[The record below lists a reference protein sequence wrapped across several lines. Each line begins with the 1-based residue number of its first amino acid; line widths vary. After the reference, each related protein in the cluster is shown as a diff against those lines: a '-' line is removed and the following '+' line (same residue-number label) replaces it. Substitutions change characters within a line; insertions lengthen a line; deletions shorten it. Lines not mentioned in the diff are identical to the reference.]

1 MATRS
6 AALLTAMAPLL
17 ARYPTGFTNFLAAV
31 DMVVSGVTEVAVT
44 GERQDLVEAVTARYL
59 PNVVLAWGQPYPSPL
74 WEGRT
79 GPEAAH
85 KAFIC
90 RNYTCGAPVTD
101 IDSMLEQL
109 AGLTVG

>member
-1 MATRS
+1 
-6 AALLTAMAPLL
+6 MAPLL

-44 GERQDLVEAVTARYL
+44 GERQDLVEAVAARYL

-79 GPEAAH
+79 GPETAH

-90 RNYTCGAPVTD
+90 RHYTCGAPVTD